1 MNRFA
6 IATLTLLSIGVVTAH
21 AGTGGWNTE
30 KAGNAPVETA
40 TLSPKQ
46 KKQKAKAEAVWAT
59 IMQNADIVPGKN
71 WPTNL
76 DTTIVFKVVDSIQ
89 LGNIVTQH
97 NAVASK
103 LLDDEGKP
111 VMKDGKFVPL
121 VRITWGYIDLLGD
134 DEHGIA
140 LVLAHELGHHALG
153 HTARPIEYKPGALAL
168 ADSHRREADADLY
181 GARLM
186 LKAGYSL
193 RQGVKAE
200 WIGLDARGAL
210 YSAAGG
216 TCRSHPG
223 SSDRA
228 ARLFAILDK
237 GEAQLWK
244 CMSSFENGVTF
255 LQIGNYAVAEEC
267 FLRVT
272 QEFPNCH
279 EAWANLGLA
288 RLMRYCQTLSARDL
302 QQLGIGHFLAS
313 THYPTAPSLLRGGS
327 DKLWDEAVN
336 ALKKAKDLKP
346 ASPLVLANLGL
357 ACLVSPAGKDVG
369 AALEYFTKAEAA
381 FDQAKDMPEALRL
394 TLLVNFGVAA
404 LADGDTAKGR
414 ERLMAAAKLAKGVYG
429 ERKQWPA
436 VVREAITFN
445 LALAQSDEEKAV
457 AMYEEYLAGAARSSV
472 WWTTAYDHYATL
484 CQNLSRTPAA
494 KETLGKKATLLKQL
508 VVTLADGNTVHVG
521 EALEDVIAKL
531 GNPSRIRKERS
542 SVRRLVFANHGIELL
557 ADAEEVFAIVI
568 TSPKGLAIEI
578 REAGLTGKK
587 RGELKVGMTH
597 EQVEALLGQG
607 ESLSYLFLSKEYPY
621 YAELGVAVEYTD
633 DVVSRVIV
641 GQFPG
646 GTGVYD

>member
-1 MNRFA
+1 
-6 IATLTLLSIGVVTAH
+6 LSLGVVGVH
-21 AGTGGWNTE
+21 ADATPAARGGWTTE

-40 TLSPKQ
+40 TLSAKQ
-46 KKQKAKAEAVWAT
+46 KKQKANAEAVWAT

-71 WPTNL
+71 WPENL

-89 LGNIVTQH
+89 IGKHVTQH

-103 LLDDEGKP
+103 LLDDNGQP

-140 LVLAHELGHHALG
+140 LVLTHELGHHALG
-153 HTARPIEYKPGALAL
+153 HTVGPIVLKPNALAL

-200 WIGLDARGAL
+200 WIGLDAQGWTH
-210 YSAAGG
+210 SAAGG
-216 TCRSHPG
+216 TCASHPG

-255 LQIGNYAVAEEC
+255 LRIANYAAAEEC

-288 RLMRYCQTLSARDL
+288 RLMRYCQTLSTRDL

-313 THYPTAPSLLRGGS
+313 THYPTAPSLLRSGS
-327 DKLWDEAVN
+327 DKLWYEAVN

-346 ASPLVLANLGL
+346 ASPLVLANFGL
-357 ACLVSPAGKDVG
+357 AYLVSPAGKDVG
-369 AALEYFTKAEAA
+369 AALEYFTQAEAA
-381 FDQAKDMPEALRL
+381 FGLAQDMPEALRL

-429 ERKQWPA
+429 DRKQWPA

-445 LALAQSDEEKAV
+445 TALAQTDEEKAI

-484 CQNLSRTPAA
+484 CQNLSRKPVA
-494 KETLGKKATLLKQL
+494 KETLGQKATLLKQL
-508 VVTLADGNTVHVG
+508 VVTLADGKTVHVG
-521 EALEDVIAKL
+521 ESLEDVIAKL
-531 GNPSRIRKERS
+531 GKPTQIRKERS
-542 SVRRLVFANHGIELL
+542 SVRRLVFEKHGIELL

-568 TSPKGLAIEI
+568 TSPKGLSIEI
-578 REAGLTGKK
+578 REVGLAGKK
-587 RGELKVGMTH
+587 HGELKVGMSQK
-597 EQVEALLGQG
+597 QVETLLGQG
-607 ESLSYLFLSKEYPY
+607 ELLSYLFLSKEYPY

-646 GTGVYD
+646 GNGVYD